1 MSCPSCNET
10 TTLHKNLARLSYC
23 FFSANCGLFCKKA
36 SFMAFPTLYKSMCS
50 DFKLARVTG
59 ITNFT
64 QFGKRD
70 HLGLA

>member
-10 TTLHKNLARLSYC
+10 TTLHKNLARLRYC

-50 DFKLARVTG
+50 DCEAG
-59 ITNFT
+59 
-64 QFGKRD
+64 G
-70 HLGLA
+70 LGGAHHREFDSGCC